1 MGNPQGDVG
10 MSEIITD
17 SKLCTGCGACEN
29 ICPKSCIK
37 RKKEDAGF
45 QMEKSDGCIDCG
57 LCSKV
62 CPVLNPPELSYPQKA
77 YAAWATDKVT
87 RRTSASG
94 GVAATLY
101 RYALKKG
108 YEFVGAYLD
117 SSFECHLALGSTEE
131 DVRKFQNSKYTFSFP
146 DAIYKEVVQ
155 SVKAGKSVLFAG
167 LPCQV
172 AAMKKYFQTLHLSYE
187 KLILVDIICHGTPN
201 PDYLKNHIAAVAK
214 GEKVEKCF
222 FRDANFDTSK
232 FVYTLYKHASNKPIY
247 KKYVDEDDLY
257 QIGYHG
263 ALIYRD
269 SCYVCQFAQTNRCGD
284 LTIGDFHVWDV
295 ESCDIDI
302 ENVSTILVNTEK
314 GMKLLESVL
323 SDNNLTAIERP
334 LEEPIQGEKQLRHPS
349 IAGPERKQFLEEYRK
364 SQDYESAASVAF
376 RGIVRRRKL
385 KIDKII
391 IWLKRAIKIFVPRKL
406 WLMLKK
412 KVKKD

>member
-1 MGNPQGDVG
+1 

-17 SKLCTGCGACEN
+17 SALCTGCGACEN
-29 ICPKSCIK
+29 ICPKSCVI
-37 RKKEDAGF
+37 RIKEDARF
-45 QMEKSDGCIDCG
+45 QMQKGDGCIDCG

-62 CPVLNPPELSYPQKA
+62 CPILSAPELAYPQKA
-77 YAAWATDKVT
+77 YAAWATDIAI

-101 RYALKKG
+101 RYALKKEF
-108 YEFVGAYLD
+108 EFVGAYLNE
-117 SSFECHLALGSTEE
+117 SFECHLVIGSTEE
-131 DVRKFQNSKYTFSFP
+131 DIRKFQNSKYTFSFP
-146 DAIYKEVVQ
+146 DSIYKEVAH
-155 SVKAGKSVLFAG
+155 SVKQGKSVLFVG

-172 AAMKKYFQTLHLSYE
+172 AAVKKYFQTLHLPFE

-201 PDYLKNHIAAVAK
+201 PDYLKSHIAAVA
-214 GEKVEKCF
+214 GVEKVDKCY

-232 FVYTLYKHASNKPIY
+232 FAYTLYKHTSNTPVY

-269 SCYVCQFAQTNRCGD
+269 SCYVCQYAQTNRCGD

-302 ENVSTILVNTEK
+302 ENVSTILVNSEK
-314 GMKLLESVL
+314 GMKLLEAVRD
-323 SDNNLTAIERP
+323 DNSLAAIERP
-334 LEEPIQGEKQLRHPS
+334 LEEPIRGEKQLRHPS
-349 IAGPERKQFLEEYRK
+349 IAGPEREQFLEEYRK
-364 SQDYESAASVAF
+364 SHDYELAAGVAF

-385 KIDKII
+385 KIDKVKMLI
-391 IWLKRAIKIFVPRKL
+391 KKTIKIFVPKRL
-406 WLMLKK
+406 WLLLKK